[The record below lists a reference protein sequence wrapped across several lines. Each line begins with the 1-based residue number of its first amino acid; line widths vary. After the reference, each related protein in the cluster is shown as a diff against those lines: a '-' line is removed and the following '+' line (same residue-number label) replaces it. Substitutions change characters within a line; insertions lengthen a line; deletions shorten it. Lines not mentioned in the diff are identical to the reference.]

1 MQDVLRER
9 RTSNKL
15 IDEAMSKARK
25 LSSKALEMTR
35 DYYLKMMEVNNQIIS
50 TRSRASTEIR
60 EERLFQSRES
70 ASLRK
75 KLGDT
80 IDKLNREQ
88 EASMKILTAKSNKRY
103 EQVRIKMIAVST
115 KLKDQHIIWQKR
127 LSELDVSSK
136 NQISN
141 ERERRRCAL
150 QQQLD
155 KSLAVEDQF
164 REIIHGLEEMND
176 QLAEEVTS
184 AKKYR
189 CVALK
194 LYDKSS

>member
-1 MQDVLRER
+1 
-9 RTSNKL
+9 
-15 IDEAMSKARK
+15 MSEARK
-25 LSSKALEMTR
+25 LSSEALEMMR
-35 DYYLKMMEVNNQIIS
+35 DANLKTMEADNQVISKQNN
-50 TRSRASTEIR
+50 ASAMIQ
-60 EERLFQSRES
+60 EERSFHSKES
-70 ASLRK
+70 ATLRRK
-75 KLGDT
+75 MVDT

-136 NQISN
+136 NRISN